1 MVNSLLKS
9 STSMVP
15 MVPENHRT
23 PRSPPLPYREA
34 MSSQSTENDDW
45 YGFLSFGTGCI
56 ISKLSSHSS
65 KKSSSSNSSG
75 CNSASSHEVVTVSS
89 VVTKWSIDSTLLFL
103 AGVPPPIPTAN
114 GVFRL
119 V

>member
-15 MVPENHRT
+15 AAPENRRT
-23 PRSPPLPYREA
+23 PRSPPLPYGEA
-34 MSSQSTENDDW
+34 MSSQSNENNDW
-45 YGFLSFGTGCI
+45 YGFFSIGTGCI

-65 KKSSSSNSSG
+65 RKPSSSNSSC
-75 CNSASSHEVVTVSS
+75 CNSASSHEVVTVTSFTTGWLS
-89 VVTKWSIDSTLLFL
+89 PLLL
-103 AGVPPPIPTAN
+103 AGAPSPASTTK

>member
-9 STSMVP
+9 LTSMVP
-15 MVPENHRT
+15 AAPENRRT
-23 PRSPPLPYREA
+23 SRSPPLPYGEA
-34 MSSQSTENDDW
+34 MPSQSNENGDW
-45 YGFLSFGTGCI
+45 YGFLSFGTGYI

-65 KKSSSSNSSG
+65 RKPSSSNSSG
-75 CNSASSHEVVTVSS
+75 CNSTSSHEVVTVSF
-89 VVTKWSIDSTLLFL
+89 VVTRWSTDSTLLFL

-114 GVFRL
+114 GVFHL

>member
-1 MVNSLLKS
+1 MVNSFLKS

-15 MVPENHRT
+15 AAPKNRRT
-23 PRSPPLPYREA
+23 PRSPPLAYGEA
-34 MSSQSTENDDW
+34 MSSQSNENDDW
-45 YGFLSFGTGCI
+45 YGFFSFGAGCI
-56 ISKLSSHSS
+56 ISKFSSHSS
-65 KKSSSSNSSG
+65 KKPSSPNSSG

-89 VVTKWSIDSTLLFL
+89 VVTKWSTDSTLLFL
-103 AGVPPPIPTAN
+103 AGVLPPISTAN

>member
-1 MVNSLLKS
+1 LKS

-15 MVPENHRT
+15 VALEKRRT
-23 PRSPPLPYREA
+23 PFSPPLPYKET
-34 MSSQSTENDDW
+34 MSSQSNENEDW
-45 YGFLSFGTGCI
+45 YGFFSFGTGCI

-65 KKSSSSNSSG
+65 RKHLSSNSSG
-75 CNSASSHEVVTVSS
+75 CNFASSHEVVTVSS
-89 VVTKWSIDSTLLFL
+89 IVTRWSTDSILLFL
-103 AGVPPPIPTAN
+103 ADIPPPIPTAN

>member
-15 MVPENHRT
+15 VAPANRRT
-23 PRSPPLPYREA
+23 PRSPPLPYGEA
-34 MSSQSTENDDW
+34 MSSQSNANDDW
-45 YGFLSFGTGCI
+45 YSFLSFDAGCI

-65 KKSSSSNSSG
+65 RKSSSSNSFG
-75 CNSASSHEVVTVSS
+75 CNSASSHKVVTVSS
-89 VVTKWSIDSTLLFL
+89 VVTRWSTNSTLLFL
-103 AGVPPPIPTAN
+103 AGVPPSIPTAN